1 MSGSVHVNNPAV
13 RQFYFTPYNPHL
25 TRYDN
30 SRNILICLEG
40 QLLGKTVYTQTHT
53 HTRTG
58 WMMSPHTALQQSPT
72 LTAVLKG
79 TLWMEVRAFYHP
91 QFSHVVR

>member
-40 QLLGKTVYTQTHT
+40 QLLGKTVYTHTHT
-53 HTRTG
+53 HRLDDVTTHSATTIPNVNRCAQG
-58 WMMSPHTALQQSPT
+58 HF
-72 LTAVLKG
+72 VDG
-79 TLWMEVRAFYHP
+79 G
-91 QFSHVVR
+91 